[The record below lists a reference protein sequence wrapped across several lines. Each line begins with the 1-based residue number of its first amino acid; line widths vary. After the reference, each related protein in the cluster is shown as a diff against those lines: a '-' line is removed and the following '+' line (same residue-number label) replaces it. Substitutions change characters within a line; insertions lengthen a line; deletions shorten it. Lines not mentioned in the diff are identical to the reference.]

1 MKQMVITNDRTRTR
15 FNIQKNM
22 FLSCFNGVRKCL
34 QYFTLQE
41 SSVTNLLNSRV
52 HFIWC
57 LHLSDQSARL
67 APEAGDL
74 GICGGGCVEG
84 AGGGGGGGGGREE
97 IGGGSGGWRLEAEV
111 EAGRRSQPRPV
122 QRVQAGGVGE
132 AGHRGQGGGEAAQG
146 GGGQQRGRQ
155 RGGGSLVGR
164 VSAGLQHVVMLSL
177 CM

>member
-74 GICGGGCVEG
+74 GICGGGWVEG
-84 AGGGGGGGGGREE
+84 AGGGGGGGREE

-111 EAGRRSQPRPV
+111 EAGPRSQPRPV

-177 CM
+177 YM